1 MFSNTKIAVLYV
13 LFCILVT
20 PITMPPPPPPH
31 TLPSPYA
38 CPIWSAYFTQPEFV
52 YNNVA
57 YTQN

>member
-1 MFSNTKIAVLYV
+1 MFSNTKIAVFIYISDTHYNAL
-13 LFCILVT
+13 
-20 PITMPPPPPPH
+20 PPPH

-57 YTQN
+57 CPLLYTQN